1 MEIKEKSLRLSD
13 AMNLYNKKFKVGV
26 LNLLNAPPC
35 CGKTTFITTDFL
47 KNTTK
52 YIEGVAENKDLSY
65 EKRLS
70 KILYVCDTR
79 MLMDSVI
86 YESNSNNKEIMTKFG
101 KGSIIEAKSFN
112 SLRKILSEDNG
123 SIKVM
128 SYSTLGYYI
137 KQDKKIILDNFNI
150 ILADEIQN
158 LFNYSKRYN
167 SAINE
172 KGEKIFT
179 DGEYVSL
186 IDSLNEISKKI
197 LLVGLS
203 GTVNSIYDFRKQF
216 NIDLNLRN
224 IFTEDERKT
233 LYTHNFEPNY
243 TNCIFNQIKSLD
255 YDKVKECGVKLFIYT
270 KTIRQSENYKKW
282 FEMKGLNAEW
292 LCSVNNRKEIINKD
306 EDGKEVI
313 EKVKT
318 MNDNQ
323 IRIRDRLLY
332 GTDENGKNK
341 GTLPDDL
348 DVLIVNSGYE
358 TGWNL
363 IDERIQICF
372 CDTSNHEEQ
381 QQARNR
387 VRHNILT
394 LWCLHTLY
402 NEDGIVLDYNNY
414 GDLVEREKQ
423 IGTSRYTYVYVFEGK
438 MKALENK
445 YIGIK
450 LDKKLKDEIKL
461 LYGIKGLN
469 DKEVTWTTVKRD
481 LLKLGYEVK
490 RFDGKNNG
498 TYIFKEGEEIRKD
511 IKREVKKMDKLKIVC
526 NWLAYK
532 WDGIIITVTE
542 VRDILD
548 FGRKS
553 WENLIKQ
560 SEFNYFLE
568 SNNIIIG
575 SVEGRGRTLY
585 FQKIQK

>member
-1 MEIKEKSLRLSD
+1 MEIKQNSLRLSD
-13 AMNLYNKKFKVGV
+13 AMKIYDKKFKVGV
-26 LNLLNAPPC
+26 LNLLNAPTG

-52 YIEGVAENKDLSY
+52 YIEGVSENKSLSY
-65 EKRLS
+65 DKRLS

-79 MLMDSVI
+79 MLMDSVMS
-86 YESNSNNKEIMTKFG
+86 ENNEMMTKFG
-101 KGSIIEAKSFN
+101 KGSIIEANSFN
-112 SLRKILSEDNG
+112 SLKKILSEDNG

-137 KQDKKIILDNFNI
+137 RQDKKAILNNFDI

-158 LFNYSKRYN
+158 LFKYSKRYN
-167 SAINE
+167 SETN
-172 KGEKIFT
+172 KNGEKIFT

-186 IDSLNEISKKI
+186 IDNLNEISKKA
-197 LLVGLS
+197 LLIGLS
-203 GTVNSIYDFRKQF
+203 GTVNSIYEFQKQF
-216 NIDLNLRN
+216 NIDFNLKN

-233 LYTHNFEPNY
+233 LYTHNFEPSY

-255 YDKVKECGVKLFIYT
+255 YNKVKEYGVKLFIYT
-270 KTIRQSENYKKW
+270 RTIWQSEKYKKW

-292 LCSVNNRKEIINKD
+292 LCSVNNKKEIVNKD
-306 EDGKEVI
+306 EEGKEVI

-318 MNDNQ
+318 MNNNQ
-323 IRIRDRLLY
+323 LRIRDRLLY
-332 GTDENGKNK
+332 GTDEKGNNK

-363 IDERIQICF
+363 TDERVQICF

-387 VRHNILT
+387 IRHNILT

-414 GDLVEREKQ
+414 GDLIEREKQ
-423 IGTSRYTYVYVFEGK
+423 ISASRYTYVCVYEGK
-438 MKALENK
+438 MKELDNK

-450 LDKKLKDEIKL
+450 LDKKLKDEIKF
-461 LYGIKGLN
+461 LYGIRGLD
-469 DKEVTWTTVKRD
+469 DKKVTWTTVKRD

-490 RFDGKNNG
+490 RFEGKNSG
-498 TYIFKEGEEIRKD
+498 TYIFKQGEEIRKD
-511 IKREVKKMDKLKIVC
+511 IKREVKKMDKLKLVC
-526 NWLAYK
+526 NWLANK
-532 WDGIIITVTE
+532 WDGIIIPVSE

-553 WENLIKQ
+553 WENLIKEN
-560 SEFNYFLE
+560 EFNSFLV
-568 SNNIIIG
+568 SNNIIIEA
-575 SVEGRGRTLY
+575 VEGRGRTLY
-585 FQKIQK
+585 FQKI

>member
-1 MEIKEKSLRLSD
+1 MEIKQNSLRLSD
-13 AMNLYNKKFKVGV
+13 AMKIYNKKFKVGV
-26 LNLLNAPPC
+26 LNLLNAPTG

-52 YIEGVAENKDLSY
+52 YIEGVSENKSLSY
-65 EKRLS
+65 DKRLS

-79 MLMDSVI
+79 MLMDSVMS
-86 YESNSNNKEIMTKFG
+86 ENNKIMTKFG
-101 KGSIIEAKSFN
+101 KGSIIEANSFN
-112 SLRKILSEDNG
+112 SIRKILSEDNG

-137 KQDKKIILDNFNI
+137 KQDKKVILNNFDI

-158 LFNYSKRYN
+158 LFKYSKRYN
-167 SAINE
+167 SETN
-172 KGEKIFT
+172 KNGEKIFT
-179 DGEYVSL
+179 DGEYVCL
-186 IDSLNEISKKI
+186 IDNLNEISKKA
-197 LLVGLS
+197 LLIGLS
-203 GTVNSIYDFRKQF
+203 GTVNSIYEFQKQF
-216 NIDLNLRN
+216 NIDFNLRN

-233 LYTHNFEPNY
+233 LYTHNFEPKY

-255 YDKVKECGVKLFIYT
+255 YNKVREYDAKILIYT
-270 KTIRQSENYKKW
+270 RTIRQSENYKKW
-282 FEMKGLNAEW
+282 FGMKGLNAEW
-292 LCSVNNRKEIINKD
+292 LCSVNNKKEIINKD
-306 EDGKEVI
+306 EEGKEVI

-318 MNDNQ
+318 MNNNQ
-323 IRIRDRLLY
+323 LRIRDRLLY
-332 GTDENGKNK
+332 GTDEKGNNK

-363 IDERIQICF
+363 TDERVQICF

-387 VRHNILT
+387 IRHNILN

-414 GDLVEREKQ
+414 GDLIEREKQ
-423 IGTSRYTYVYVFEGK
+423 ISTSIYTYVYVCEGK
-438 MKALENK
+438 MKELDNK

-450 LDKKLKDEIKL
+450 LDKKLKDEIKF
-461 LYGIKGLN
+461 LYGIRGLN

-481 LLKLGYEVK
+481 LLELGYEVK
-490 RFDGKNNG
+490 RFEGKNSG
-498 TYIFKEGEEIRKD
+498 TYIFKQGEEIRKD
-511 IKREVKKMDKLKIVC
+511 IKREVKKMDKLEIVC
-526 NWLAYK
+526 NWLANK
-532 WDGIIITVTE
+532 WDGIIIPVFE

-553 WENLIKQ
+553 WENLIKGD
-560 SEFNYFLE
+560 EFNSFLE

-575 SVEGRGRTLY
+575 AVGGRGRTLY
-585 FQKIQK
+585 FQKIKN